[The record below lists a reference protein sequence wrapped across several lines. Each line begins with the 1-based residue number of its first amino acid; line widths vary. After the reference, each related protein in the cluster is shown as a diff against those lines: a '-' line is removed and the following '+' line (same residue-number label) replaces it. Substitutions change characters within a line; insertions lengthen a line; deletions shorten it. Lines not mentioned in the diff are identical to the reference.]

1 MKSFINEAVE
11 TKILDIFQYI
21 LKVYKSKYCS
31 IKGFKKYCLDKFRHS
46 ENLDSQELVK
56 KLDCNFL
63 SKNFSASNF
72 KDLDIFWWFNIPI
85 TLVPSKV
92 AKLSFQDKLGGLYYQ
107 NGILLVA
114 ENNFLEEVLIHELIH
129 CFLDYLF
136 SEEEDFNYFNS
147 HPLIQ
152 IYLSLRHET
161 ITYSLANWWSIKSF
175 NDEELFLYLTT
186 YKKSEIDNLLS
197 TQSKIFLTQYIK
209 HFKKQILSNNSE
221 NRESLITNCLRSP
234 DMCQWIEQ
242 ET

>member
-1 MKSFINEAVE
+1 MKSFISKSLENQ
-11 TKILDIFQYI
+11 ILKTFKYI
-21 LKVYKSKYCS
+21 LKIYKPKVASVQ
-31 IKGFKKYCLDKFRHS
+31 GFKKYCLDKFRHS

-56 KLDCNFL
+56 KLNRNFL

-107 NGILLVA
+107 NGILLVTG
-114 ENNFLEEVLIHELIH
+114 NKSLEEIMIHESIH

-136 SEEEDFNYFNS
+136 SEEEDFNYFDS

-161 ITYSLANWWSIKSF
+161 IAYSLANWWDIKSF

-197 TQSKIFLTQYIK
+197 TQSKIFLTQYIEYL
-209 HFKKQILSNNSE
+209 KKQILSNNFK
-221 NRESLITNCLRSP
+221 NRKSLINNCLRSP